1 MREIIDRLEE
11 NNIPEDVL
19 VSAAEVISAYVN
31 EAVNYALDY
40 PGSFEV
46 HESQNVV
53 TIAETAGAH
62 QEHLYDDLCEV
73 INDPSIDTIVD
84 ITQDLVYE
92 AVIRTVKG
100 N

>member
-1 MREIIDRLEE
+1 MKEIIDRLKES
-11 NNIPEDVL
+11 NIPEDVL

-31 EAVNYALDY
+31 EAVNYALDS
-40 PGSFEV
+40 PSSFEV
-46 HESQNVV
+46 HKSQNVV
-53 TIAETAGAH
+53 SIAETAGAH

-84 ITQDLVYE
+84 IAQDLVYE
-92 AVIRTVKG
+92 SVVKTLKG

>member
-11 NNIPEDVL
+11 SNIPEDVL

-31 EAVNYALDY
+31 EAVNYALDS
-40 PGSFEV
+40 PSSFEV

-73 INDPSIDTIVD
+73 VNDSSIDTIVD
-84 ITQDLVYE
+84 IAQDLVYE
-92 AVIRTVKG
+92 SVVKTLKG

>member
-1 MREIIDRLEE
+1 MKEIIDRLKE

-31 EAVNYALDY
+31 EAVNYALDS
-40 PGSFEV
+40 PSSFEV

-62 QEHLYDDLCEV
+62 QEHLYDELCEV

-84 ITQDLVYE
+84 IAQDLVYE
-92 AVIRTVKG
+92 SVIKTLKG